1 VATIHTL
8 LPEDRPGHHGEFLV
22 GQTLSKFSD
31 PRLELWFDVN
41 YIPGVTDIDLILCD
55 SQVGLY
61 VVEIKSMRID
71 AIQKFTNTEFV
82 LIKDQSK
89 QHPIIQVRIGQSKL
103 RDFLKRIPKFQNKR
117 NMLFVQTTVLW
128 SEITRKEW
136 KQRFSEP
143 EMSFVQE
150 SMIFKD
156 DLTSY
161 NMLISALQRIW
172 ERPLLGI
179 TTPGNARG
187 AHGDM
192 MEFRRVL
199 APQSNVI
206 EISASMATELS
217 RPVSQSKRTAEKY
230 TPPGTYKAS
239 LQGPPGTGK
248 TTILREIGLM
258 YASAGAAVLHVCFN
272 KVLAAEQKREYQL
285 LKKNSDDYGFI
296 DVFDVW
302 ELYKELG
309 FSGGIAK
316 ESEVVE
322 NVRVYLESEEGKH
335 RVKYDLILVDESQD
349 LRQNFFE
356 VLEKIA
362 RPSASWIIAYG
373 KGQETNNFELDASH
387 PSPWLSKFLAEA
399 EANNL
404 KRSFRNSTRAF
415 LIAQSFWEK
424 FPSLTDAKE
433 WIKKRY
439 TQQLS
444 DENQFELDLAL
455 PQAKN
460 DFRIETLPAGPA
472 RKSAIKT
479 LILVAIEDARKANR
493 GEDLLVGVIKPSSNK
508 PESTEF
514 IASSSYEL
522 VKEVLLEISDELKIV
537 LHDLV
542 PNENRREI
550 TKIGAIRLVTLQGI
564 RGLSASHV
572 LLFDLDQLE
581 YWTKSQGNS
590 IKPPMNNLGYI
601 ALSRSRASTIV
612 ALGSNQGSDVETF
625 LFGILAFA
633 TQESLRLAD
642 K

>member
-1 VATIHTL
+1 MATIHTL
-8 LPEDRPGHHGEFLV
+8 LPEDRPGHHGEFEV
-22 GQTLSKFSD
+22 GQILSKFAD

-41 YIPGVTDIDLILCD
+41 YIPGVTDIDLILSD

-61 VVEIKSMRID
+61 VVEIKSMKID
-71 AIQKFTNTEFV
+71 AIQKFTNTEFI

-103 RDFLKRIPKFQNKR
+103 RDFFKRIPKFQNKR

-136 KQRFSEP
+136 KQRFSDP
-143 EMSFVQE
+143 EMTYVQE

-172 ERPLLGI
+172 ERPLLGV
-179 TTPGNARG
+179 TTPANARG
-187 AHGDM
+187 EHGDM
-192 MEFRRVL
+192 TEFRRVL

-206 EISASMATELS
+206 EISASMASELS
-217 RPVSQSKRTAEKY
+217 RPVGQSKKIAEKY

-239 LQGPPGTGK
+239 LQGAPGTGK

-258 YASAGAAVLHVCFN
+258 YASAGASVLHVCFN
-272 KVLAAEQKREYQL
+272 KVLAADQKREYQL
-285 LKKNSDDYGFI
+285 LKKKNDEYGFV

-302 ELYKELG
+302 ALYKELG
-309 FSGGIAK
+309 FSGGITK

-322 NVRVYLESEEGKH
+322 SVRAYLASEEGRH
-335 RVKYDLILVDESQD
+335 RVKYDLVLVDESQD

-356 VLEKIA
+356 VLEMIA
-362 RPSASWIIAYG
+362 RPSASWVVAYG
-373 KGQETNNFELDASH
+373 KGQETNNFELDANH
-387 PSPWLSKFLAEA
+387 PSPWLTKFLSEA
-399 EANNL
+399 EANHL

-415 LIAQSFWEK
+415 LIAQSFWEN
-424 FPSLTDAKE
+424 FASLSDAKE
-433 WIKKRY
+433 WIKKKY
-439 TQQLS
+439 TQQQS
-444 DENQFELDLAL
+444 DDNQFELDLAL
-455 PQAKN
+455 PQTKN
-460 DFRIETLPAGPA
+460 DFRIETLPIGPA
-472 RKSAIKT
+472 RKSAVKT
-479 LILVAIEDARKANR
+479 LILSAIEDARKANR
-493 GEDLLVGVIKPSSNK
+493 GEDLLVGVIKPSSPK
-508 PESTEF
+508 PESTESVS
-514 IASSSYEL
+514 SSSYEL
-522 VKEVLLEISDELKIV
+522 VKEVLLEISDELKVV

-542 PNENRREI
+542 PNENRREV
-550 TKIGAIRLVTLQGI
+550 TKIGAIRLVSLQSI

-572 LLFDLDQLE
+572 LLFDLEQLE
-581 YWTKSQGNS
+581 IWTKSQGNS

-601 ALSRSRASTIV
+601 ALSRSKASTIV
-612 ALGSNQGSDVETF
+612 ALGGNQGSDVETF

-633 TQESLRLAD
+633 TQESLRLAE